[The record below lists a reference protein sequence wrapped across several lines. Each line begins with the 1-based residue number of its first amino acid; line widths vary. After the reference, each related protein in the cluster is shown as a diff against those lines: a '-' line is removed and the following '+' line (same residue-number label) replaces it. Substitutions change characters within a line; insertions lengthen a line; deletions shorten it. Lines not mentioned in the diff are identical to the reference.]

1 MKHAQAAYFF
11 LILAISSA
19 KSIHSLLKP
28 QVAKRYRVTISRTRN
43 GPPNED
49 VVSYAKKA
57 SFARNANNLVVLTL
71 WANLG
76 ILHLVPSSLVDVVT
90 KASKHAASPNAITK
104 PMTAAHAVGRTL
116 NSTNAGEADHD

>member
-19 KSIHSLLKP
+19 ESIHSSLKP
-28 QVAKRYRVTISRTRN
+28 EVAQKISRHHGRTIN

-76 ILHLVPSSLVDVVT
+76 ILHLVPSSLADVVT
-90 KASKHAASPNAITK
+90 KASKHAAPPNAYK
-104 PMTAAHAVGRTL
+104 
-116 NSTNAGEADHD
+116 ADDRCPRRWADTEFD